1 VRHFININY
10 NKWYG
15 LAVTP
20 DAELHRAD
28 RMADAIQPFTLLT
41 GSKTFGNWVQILGS
55 SDTPLV
61 QDRKLFN
68 LNEFL
73 VTSTDSAVAFII
85 QIVTGESADISAKIA
100 SETFD
105 EFPYIASGDE
115 IIELKRLKIAAGT
128 KVWCRACCMN
138 ESAKSISFYF
148 GLQEF
153 DI

>member
-1 VRHFININY
+1 
-10 NKWYG
+10 
-15 LAVTP
+15 
-20 DAELHRAD
+20 
-28 RMADAIQPFTLLT
+28 M
-41 GSKTFGNWVQILGS
+41 
-55 SDTPLV
+55 
-61 QDRKLFN
+61 
-68 LNEFL
+68 NEFL
-73 VTSTDSAVAFII
+73 ITSTDSAVAFII

-100 SETFD
+100 SEIFD

-115 IIELKRLKIAAGT
+115 IIKLKRPKIEAGT